1 MTEQN
6 NKTYLIGFI
15 LALSAGLIWS
25 FGAPTVRY
33 MVDAQVYQW
42 HYLFY
47 RGIVVATILL
57 IYLIYNEGIS
67 FYHNFNRVGSSGLL
81 GGIGLAAAFI
91 FFIFGMTYTSA
102 ATTLFMIGTQPLFA
116 GLFAYI
122 FLKEKIGITTAI
134 ACFVSLFGIFLMAYN
149 DWYAGTFLG
158 WVFGLLCSIGFAIFA
173 TTLRWQPDTPK
184 FTTIIIAGIAC
195 SLFSMIMIVL
205 FADSYSMPLQNILL
219 SMLHGT
225 LVGIGLI
232 LLSLGARYLPAAE
245 FMLLSLTEVVG
256 GVIWCWIPLF
266 GVNEVPSN
274 ITLMGGLVIIIAIS
288 FYAFGTTKKT
298 TPPTL

>member
-1 MTEQN
+1 MSEVN

-33 MVDAQVYQW
+33 MVDAEIYQW
-42 HYLFY
+42 HYLFC

-57 IYLIYNEGIS
+57 IFLIYQEGLAFRHNFKRVGIS
-67 FYHNFNRVGSSGLL
+67 GLI
-81 GGIGLAAAFI
+81 GGVGLASAFI
-91 FFIFGMTYTSA
+91 FFIFGMTFTSA

-122 FLKEKIGITTAI
+122 FLREKVGITTAI
-134 ACFVSLFGIFLMAYN
+134 ACFVSLFGMFLMAYN

-158 WVFGLLCSIGFAIFA
+158 WTFGLFCSIGFAIFA

-195 SLFSMIMIVL
+195 SLFSMCMIIYL
-205 FADSYSMPLQNILL
+205 SDGYTMPLRNILL
-219 SMLHGT
+219 SMMHGSF
-225 LVGIGLI
+225 VAIGLI
-232 LLSLGARYLPAAE
+232 LLSIGARYLPAAE

-266 GVNEVPSN
+266 GVNEVPSTF
-274 ITLMGGLVIIIAIS
+274 TLIGGMIIIIAIS
-288 FYAFGTTKKT
+288 FYALGSKQKT
-298 TPPTL
+298 SPPTL

>member
-122 FLKEKIGITTAI
+122 FL
-134 ACFVSLFGIFLMAYN
+134 MAYN

-158 WVFGLLCSIGFAIFA
+158 WVFGLFCSIGFAIFA